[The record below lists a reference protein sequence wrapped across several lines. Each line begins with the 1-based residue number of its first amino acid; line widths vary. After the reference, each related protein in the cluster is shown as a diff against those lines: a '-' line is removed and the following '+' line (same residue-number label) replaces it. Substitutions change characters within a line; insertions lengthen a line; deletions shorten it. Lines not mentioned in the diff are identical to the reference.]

1 MIVRCIYTNDM
12 LLTDRYHA
20 SNISPAKSGD
30 VSRSTC
36 PEKNSNSR
44 AFSDNRIHIKQGKQ
58 TVRIT
63 VTITT
68 EQQQHLRSLADSS
81 GFNASELVRYA
92 LLQLFR
98 NPCIF
103 LSGENAGDG

>member
-1 MIVRCIYTNDM
+1 M
-12 LLTDRYHA
+12 LLTDRDHA
-20 SNISPAKSGD
+20 RNISTVKNSD
-30 VSRSTC
+30 VISNTF
-36 PEKNSNSR
+36 PEKSSCSK
-44 AFSDNRIHIKQGKQ
+44 AFSDDRIHIRQGRQ

-103 LSGENAGDG
+103 LSGENAGDV

>member
-1 MIVRCIYTNDM
+1 M
-12 LLTDRYHA
+12 LLTDGDQ
-20 SNISPAKSGD
+20 SNNKSPVKNSDAIST
-30 VSRSTC
+30 TC
-36 PEKNSNSR
+36 PTKNPDSET
-44 AFSDNRIHIKQGKQ
+44 FSDNRIHIRQGKQ
-58 TVRIT
+58 TVRMT

-68 EQQQHLRSLADSS
+68 EQRQHLRSLADSS

-103 LSGENAGDG
+103 LSAENTDDG

>member
-12 LLTDRYHA
+12 LLTDRNHA
-20 SNISPAKSGD
+20 SNISTVKNSD
-30 VSRSTC
+30 VISNTC
-36 PEKNSNSR
+36 PEKNSGSKV
-44 AFSDNRIHIKQGKQ
+44 FSDNRIHIKQGRQ

-103 LSGENAGDG
+103 LSGENTGDV

>member
-1 MIVRCIYTNDM
+1 M
-12 LLTDRYHA
+12 LLTDRNQA
-20 SNISPAKSGD
+20 SSICPSIKSDDINGNC
-30 VSRSTC
+30 S
-36 PEKNSNSR
+36 EKNSGSK

-68 EQQQHLRSLADSS
+68 EQQRHLRSLADSS

-103 LSGENAGDG
+103 LSGENTGDG

>member
-1 MIVRCIYTNDM
+1 MIIRCIYTIDM
-12 LLTDRYHA
+12 LSTDRDN
-20 SNISPAKSGD
+20 SNNKSQVKNNDAIIG
-30 VSRSTC
+30 SC
-36 PEKNSNSR
+36 PEKNSNNK
-44 AFSDNRIHIKQGKQ
+44 AFRDNRIHIKQGRQ

-68 EQQQHLRSLADSS
+68 GQHQHLRSLADSS

>member
-1 MIVRCIYTNDM
+1 M
-12 LLTDRYHA
+12 LSIDRNHA
-20 SNISPAKSGD
+20 SSICLSKSSDVIS
-30 VSRSTC
+30 STR
-36 PEKNSNSR
+36 PEKSPGSEI
-44 AFSDNRIHIKQGKQ
+44 FSDNRIHIKQGRQ

-68 EQQQHLRSLADSS
+68 GQHQHLRSLADSS